1 MSRNSSHCCKKKYYR
16 DSGVQ
21 LSTYNP
27 IYLCV
32 IIYSHVSP
40 VFYSKCFVLTI
51 SLRYVGYYILCITIL
66 NVTISAKW
74 THSKL
79 WHACLC
85 IFMIISFLIFRT
97 KKRNINFL
105 NDRCSKKLILDALW
119 HFVTIFLTCFWN
131 VYRWKYHPILNDSY
145 LAIPIRQVNLYLYR
159 RLTKIFQIIIKV
171 WNKQTNW
178 DWSYLSTINP
188 HSTFWIAFS

>member
-1 MSRNSSHCCKKKYYR
+1 MSRYSSHCCTKKYYR
-16 DSGVQ
+16 DSGAQ
-21 LSTYNP
+21 FNESNIFMCYY
-27 IYLCV
+27 IFLCFT
-32 IIYSHVSP
+32 S
-40 VFYSKCFVLTI
+40 FYSKCFVLTI
-51 SLRYVGYYILCITIL
+51 SLRYFGYYILCITIL

-97 KKRNINFL
+97 KKTNINFL

-145 LAIPIRQVNLYLYR
+145 LAIPIRQVNLYL
-159 RLTKIFQIIIKV
+159 
-171 WNKQTNW
+171 
-178 DWSYLSTINP
+178 
-188 HSTFWIAFS
+188 